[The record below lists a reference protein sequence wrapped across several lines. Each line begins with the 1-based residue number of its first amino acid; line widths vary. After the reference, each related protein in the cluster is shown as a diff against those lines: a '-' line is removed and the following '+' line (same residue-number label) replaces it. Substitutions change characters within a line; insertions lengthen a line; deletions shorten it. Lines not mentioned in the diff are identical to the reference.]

1 MSPRRIAKALAGF
14 GAVALAALVAATVYV
29 VHNRS
34 AAPVAATVAGLV
46 PGSLLHAHNF
56 HWTQMK
62 AGELQWV
69 LTARDASYAADKA
82 SLILNQPVVTMT
94 AEDGKQVTVRA
105 AKAVLGLEGSR
116 VKRADLSGSMTIRY
130 GDFVLTTDE
139 ATFVP
144 DDDRIEAPGM
154 VTIEGQGLKVTGV
167 GLSGH
172 PKTRQFELL
181 KQVTTEIVPRPGSAA
196 SAAKS

>member
-94 AEDGKQVTVRA
+94 VEDGKQVTVRA
-105 AKAVLGLEGSR
+105 AKAVLGLE
-116 VKRADLSGSMTIRY
+116 
-130 GDFVLTTDE
+130 
-139 ATFVP
+139 
-144 DDDRIEAPGM
+144 
-154 VTIEGQGLKVTGV
+154 
-167 GLSGH
+167 
-172 PKTRQFELL
+172 
-181 KQVTTEIVPRPGSAA
+181 
-196 SAAKS
+196 

>member
-14 GAVALAALVAATVYV
+14 GAVALVALVAATVYV

-116 VKRADLSGSMTIRY
+116 VKRADLSGGMTIRY

>member
-34 AAPVAATVAGLV
+34 AAPVAAKIAGLV

-69 LTARDASYAADKA
+69 LTASDASYAADKT
-82 SLILNQPVVTMT
+82 SLLLNQPVVTMT
-94 AEDGKQVTVRA
+94 TEEGKQVTVRA
-105 AKAVLGLEGSR
+105 AKAVLVLEGSR
-116 VKRADLSGSMTIRY
+116 ITRADLSGGMTIHY
-130 GDFVLTTDE
+130 GDFVLSTDA
-139 ATFVP
+139 ATFIP
-144 DDDRIEAPGM
+144 DNDQVEASGM

-167 GLSGH
+167 GMNGH
-172 PKTRQFELL
+172 PKSRQFELL
-181 KQVTTEIVPRPGSAA
+181 KQVTTEIVPRPSRAA
-196 SAAKS
+196 CAAKS

>member
-116 VKRADLSGSMTIRY
+116 VKRADLSGGMTIRY

>member
-1 MSPRRIAKALAGF
+1 VSPRRIAKALAGF

-29 VHNRS
+29 VHNRA
-34 AAPVAATVAGLV
+34 AAPVAAKVAGLV

-105 AKAVLGLEGSR
+105 AKAVLGLDGSR
-116 VKRADLSGSMTIRY
+116 VKRAHLSGGMTIRY

>member
-1 MSPRRIAKALAGF
+1 M
-14 GAVALAALVAATVYV
+14 
-29 VHNRS
+29 
-34 AAPVAATVAGLV
+34 

-69 LTARDASYAADKA
+69 LTARDASYAADKT
-82 SLILNQPVVTMT
+82 SLVLTQPVVEMT
-94 AEDGKQVTVRA
+94 TEDGKQVTVRA
-105 AKAVLGLEGSR
+105 ATAVLALEGSK
-116 VKRADLSGSMTIRY
+116 VTRADLSGGMTIHY
-130 GDFVLTTDE
+130 GDFVLTTDA

-144 DDDRIEAPGM
+144 DDDEVHASGI
-154 VTIEGQGLKVTGV
+154 VKIEGQGLKVSGTGM
-167 GLSGH
+167 SGH

-181 KQVTTEIVPRPGSAA
+181 KQVTTEIVPRAVSGA